1 MMQGGRG
8 EQEKGYDDFGD
19 FGNELDEEDAEHC
32 CLVMER
38 CRGPELHEYIQ
49 SDSYP
54 EEASSSSA
62 GTPLAMRER
71 LARTLFV
78 QMVDGVA

>member
-1 MMQGGRG
+1 MQGGRG

-54 EEASSSSA
+54 DEAMSISSA